1 MADVVAAMGV
11 GVTIG
16 AAAYTHAGGF
26 VARHETVRSQQST
39 EIQQQV
45 TNFEAAYERGEVRGR
60 DWQEYRSIRAVA
72 RQKESEYERSIE
84 AYKETPNYH
93 YITKHNKKRE
103 VRKKKKEFQGASR
116 SLRQYYSAIREE
128 QAK

>member
-72 RQKESEYERSIE
+72 RQKESEYGVLRRTRRCLI
-84 AYKETPNYH
+84 
-93 YITKHNKKRE
+93 ITISQSTTKSGKSGRRKRN
-103 VRKKKKEFQGASR
+103 SR
-116 SLRQYYSAIREE
+116 GRAGR
-128 QAK
+128 